1 MTSVKGK
8 TTRMENIS
16 GCQRL
21 EKREVLDKMQALQR
35 SFWSKGTILYPEC
48 CGDHTNLYT
57 CGYSQNC
64 TQKNKKLIYVYK
76 LSNNFENKLYV

>member
-21 EKREVLDKMQALQR
+21 EKWEVLDKMQALQR
-35 SFWSKGTILYPEC
+35 NKGTILYPEC
-48 CGDHTNLYT
+48 CGDHTDLYT
-57 CGYSQNC
+57 CGHSQTC
-64 TQKNKKLIYVYK
+64 TQKSKKLIYVYK
-76 LSNNFENKLYV
+76 LSNNFKTNYTSNL

>member
-21 EKREVLDKMQALQR
+21 EKTKCLTKSKHCKDAFGAKELFFILDAVV
-35 SFWSKGTILYPEC
+35 I
-48 CGDHTNLYT
+48 
-57 CGYSQNC
+57 
-64 TQKNKKLIYVYK
+64 TQIYIHVEIRRTVHRK
-76 LSNNFENKLYV
+76 AKS